1 MITHSP
7 DPLLTAA
14 KLAVAGNSIDFGV
27 QMEEIDLEKIISDV
41 LSSSFAI
48 DDYPQFLD
56 AVTQSS
62 RIVYLGDNAGE
73 IVFDRLFIE
82 QLMQKKKVEISFV
95 VRGAPIINDATID
108 DARMVGMDKV
118 VKVISNGSDAPATLI
133 NDMSAE
139 LTDHLQR
146 ADMVIAKGQG
156 NYEAWE
162 EVNRKTCF
170 ILRAKCSAISQ
181 HLGVEIGA
189 SVFKCHYPSVPL

>member
-170 ILRAKCSAISQ
+170 ICKGKMFC
-181 HLGVEIGA
+181 HLPTPGCRDRG
-189 SVFKCHYPSVPL
+189 FCL